1 MLTENSKVLVPSIP
15 MPRKNRLIIKG
26 RLSIIDIFVFL
37 PFVIIWIALLLSNIF
52 QQMWWVNLLTFV
64 GFIGLGTF
72 LVWPL
77 SMFGK
82 DKLYIYIGRAIKF
95 KIKNQFYQCEKS

>member
-1 MLTENSKVLVPSIP
+1 
-15 MPRKNRLIIKG
+15 
-26 RLSIIDIFVFL
+26 
-37 PFVIIWIALLLSNIF
+37 
-52 QQMWWVNLLTFV
+52 MWWVNLLTFV